1 MTMLADILWRPF
13 FLPLPTLAGAALLVV
28 LAVVWFVRV
37 RRTSPWRASV
47 LLVMRLVAV
56 GVITLV
62 LMGPSVEP
70 EPKLVGDKPDLTVLV
85 DTSGSMQTADME
97 GQPRIAYVSEQWLSE
112 ERLRAL
118 ERRFDVEL
126 VAFAESPRSTS
137 ASVLSKD
144 PAVIADAGVTNL
156 AASVEQTLSRL
167 RGGDGSSVLVLS
179 DGRDSH
185 SASLAAAAEL
195 SRAKSLP
202 VFASV
207 LGGATLQRDLAVH
220 ATVAQ
225 PFLLVNET
233 GSLSIEVRHANALGS
248 RSTLRV
254 TRGDGTTVEQRELA
268 FTDAST
274 QRLSLPVRHEEPGLY
289 EYDIA
294 VAPLDDEV
302 EPANNRRR
310 VFVEVTDKRLKVL
323 LLEGQPFWDTK
334 FLAQSLRKDDRIELT
349 QLSQISSER
358 RQQLVTRTDGK
369 ATIPA
374 TLEDFAAYDVVILG
388 RAIERVLPADAWESL
403 TAYVAQHGGRLIL
416 ARGQPYDL
424 ETRDGKRIARL
435 LSPLEPVV
443 WGGGQQSE
451 QRLVLTPEGRS
462 HPVFAGEDLDLIE
475 QAPAMTWTSDVTRAK
490 AAARVLVKTSDH
502 AGSTGTD
509 RPVVV
514 SMPYDRGQVLA
525 LLGEGLWRWR
535 LSGRG
540 DPEVDAAYDRFW
552 SGMVRFLAM
561 GSDYRPGQNLAFS
574 LSRRNVPVGDTV
586 HGELTRRNP
595 QSKAHP
601 TLTLLAPDG
610 GEQKLDT
617 REESASTLRFR
628 FQASQQGV
636 YRLIASP
643 PDQPGV
649 VALETRLSAS
659 ELDEERLYASA
670 DPAALRELAEGSG
683 GRMLDPRKP
692 AQLIEALERHTATM
706 NAPGP
711 PRYLWDRGW
720 LLVLLTG
727 VLGMEWIARRAGGWL

>member
-13 FLPLPTLAGAALLVV
+13 FPPLPTLAGAAVLAV
-28 LAVVWFVRV
+28 LAVVWYVRV
-37 RRTSPWRASV
+37 CRTAPWRASV
-47 LLVMRLVAV
+47 LLVMRLAAV
-56 GVITLV
+56 GVISLV

-70 EPKLVGDKPDLTVLV
+70 EPKLAGDRPDLTVLV
-85 DTSGSMQTADME
+85 DTSGSMQRADME
-97 GQPRIAYVSEQWLSE
+97 GLPRIAFVAERWLSE
-112 ERLRAL
+112 PRLRAL
-118 ERRFDVEL
+118 EARFDVEL

-144 PAVIADAGVTNL
+144 PAVIADADVTNL

-167 RGGDGSSVLVLS
+167 RGGDGSAVLVLS
-179 DGRDSH
+179 DGRDSR
-185 SASLAAAAEL
+185 SASLAAATEL

-207 LGGATLQRDLAVH
+207 IGGATLQRDLAVH
-220 ATVAQ
+220 ATVTQ

-233 GSLSIEVRHANALGS
+233 GGLSIEIRHTNAHGT

-254 TRGDGTTVEQRELA
+254 TRGNGNPVEQRELA
-268 FTDAST
+268 FTDATT
-274 QRLSLPVRHEEPGLY
+274 QRLSLPIRHEQPGLY
-289 EYDIA
+289 AYDID
-294 VAPLDDEV
+294 VAPLADEV

-334 FLAQSLRKDDRIELT
+334 FLAQSLRKDQRIELT

-358 RQQLVTRTDGK
+358 RQQLVTRTDGE
-369 ATIPA
+369 AAIPS
-374 TLEDFAAYDVVILG
+374 TLDDFAVYDVVILG
-388 RAIERVLPADAWESL
+388 RAIERVLPAEAWESL
-403 TAYVAQHGGRLIL
+403 TAYVADHGGRLIL

-424 ETRDGKRIARL
+424 GTAEGRQLSRL

-443 WGGGQQSE
+443 WGAGQRSE
-451 QRLVLTPEGRS
+451 QRLVLTPAGRT

-475 QAPAMTWTSDVTRAK
+475 RAPAMTWTSDVTRAK
-490 AAARVLVKTSDH
+490 AAARVLVRTTDP
-502 AGSTGTD
+502 AGATAAD
-509 RPVVV
+509 QPVVV

-525 LLGEGLWRWR
+525 VLGEGLWRWR

-540 DPEVDAAYDRFW
+540 DPQVDAAYDRFW

-561 GSDYRPGQNLAFS
+561 GSAYRPGQNLAFS

-601 TLTLLAPDG
+601 TLTLIAPDG
-610 GEQKLDT
+610 SERTLDT

-628 FQASQQGV
+628 FQTSQQGV

-649 VALETRLSAS
+649 AALETRLSAS

-683 GRMLDPRKP
+683 GEVIDPRKP
-692 AQLIEALERHTATM
+692 DDFLMAMERHAATIHV
-706 NAPGP
+706 PGS

-720 LLVLLTG
+720 LLVLLLG
-727 VLGMEWIARRAGGWL
+727 VLGMEWIARRTGGWL